1 MSPAIWRTP
10 ALPIC
15 GRTTNQPAAFRWI
28 LKRSSSAANAD
39 FWLNTGSWTTRAEAA
54 AADERYAQFRAY
66 QIGAMYNNNA
76 RLNEYGGNDYW
87 EGGLA
92 NPDVVL
98 ADLIKIFHPEL
109 LPDHEL
115 VYYRKLD

>member
-1 MSPAIWRTP
+1 
-10 ALPIC
+10 
-15 GRTTNQPAAFRWI
+15 
-28 LKRSSSAANAD
+28 
-39 FWLNTGSWTTRAEAA
+39 
-54 AADERYAQFRAY
+54 
-66 QIGAMYNNNA
+66 MYNNNA

>member
-1 MSPAIWRTP
+1 LAGFCFSAIP
-10 ALPIC
+10 
-15 GRTTNQPAAFRWI
+15 WI
-28 LKRSSSAANAD
+28 
-39 FWLNTGSWTTRAEAA
+39 TGSHFYFGGKGEAI
-54 AADERYAQFRAY
+54 QFRAY